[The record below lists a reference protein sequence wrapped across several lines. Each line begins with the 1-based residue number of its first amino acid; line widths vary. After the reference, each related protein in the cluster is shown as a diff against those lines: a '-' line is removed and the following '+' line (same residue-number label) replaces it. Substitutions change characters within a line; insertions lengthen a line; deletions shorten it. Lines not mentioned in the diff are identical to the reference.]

1 MKGWY
6 MIKIRVFLK
15 SIVYSLNLTYKSCGF
30 LLIGYVF
37 ISIIEPTLALAV
49 TYETKLILDHLI
61 GGSSISQIIFRILCY
76 IGILIATQVCASVR
90 KVLHDSVFNK
100 AKHGFEC
107 QVREKLSCLPLSFI
121 DSSRGRNVINDV
133 EHTQATAVYT
143 SYRVLEI
150 FTSIYRFLIVF
161 VVLIQFNLS
170 FTLLFLALSIPG
182 TVLNEVFDRKAEQLR
197 LRTAPDMRKLCY
209 YRWMLVDSWPAKDVR
224 MYDLTEPLQLRYRE
238 ERDRYVSIRK
248 KLDRQKTC
256 FFILA
261 EFIAR
266 AGEIIFTIFVI
277 YEALH
282 KRISIGDVSLYIGFA
297 LTAFNSFRTI
307 SYNVVVVFDRTTREM
322 SRLFHFFDME
332 TEEKQ
337 TGRRTLTEFTSLI
350 FDHVYFK
357 YPHTEQYVLSGVS
370 FAMNRGDKLSIVGVN
385 GSGKSTMIKLMLGLY
400 EVESGQILINGYPLS
415 DYDIKDVRK
424 LFSALFQTFV
434 QYPLT
439 LRENIALSD
448 LERLQNDEEIIEV
461 LNQSEVYEDIKL
473 KLENGLDSFMT
484 RQFDDKGTE
493 LSKGQWQ
500 KVALSRAYFK
510 NASIIIFDEPS
521 AALDAEA
528 EDRIFR
534 NFEEISEGKTGIMI
548 SHRIS
553 SSRMSNKI
561 IVLDGGK
568 ITEQGTHDELVA
580 KDGLYAKLYNLQ
592 REKYTMQESG
602 ETV

>member
-1 MKGWY
+1 
-6 MIKIRVFLK
+6 
-15 SIVYSLNLTYKSCGF
+15 
-30 LLIGYVF
+30 
-37 ISIIEPTLALAV
+37 
-49 TYETKLILDHLI
+49 
-61 GGSSISQIIFRILCY
+61 
-76 IGILIATQVCASVR
+76 
-90 KVLHDSVFNK
+90 
-100 AKHGFEC
+100 
-107 QVREKLSCLPLSFI
+107 
-121 DSSRGRNVINDV
+121 
-133 EHTQATAVYT
+133 
-143 SYRVLEI
+143 
-150 FTSIYRFLIVF
+150 
-161 VVLIQFNLS
+161 
-170 FTLLFLALSIPG
+170 
-182 TVLNEVFDRKAEQLR
+182 
-197 LRTAPDMRKLCY
+197 
-209 YRWMLVDSWPAKDVR
+209 
-224 MYDLTEPLQLRYRE
+224 
-238 ERDRYVSIRK
+238 
-248 KLDRQKTC
+248 
-256 FFILA
+256 
-261 EFIAR
+261 
-266 AGEIIFTIFVI
+266 
-277 YEALH
+277 
-282 KRISIGDVSLYIGFA
+282 
-297 LTAFNSFRTI
+297 
-307 SYNVVVVFDRTTREM
+307 
-322 SRLFHFFDME
+322 
-332 TEEKQ
+332 
-337 TGRRTLTEFTSLI
+337 
-350 FDHVYFK
+350 
-357 YPHTEQYVLSGVS
+357 
-370 FAMNRGDKLSIVGVN
+370 
-385 GSGKSTMIKLMLGLY
+385 MIKLMLGLY

-434 QYPLT
+434 QYPFT
-439 LRENIALSD
+439 LRENIALSN

-461 LNQSEVYEDIKL
+461 LKQSGVYEDIKP

-528 EDRIFR
+528 EDRIFK